1 MKTWNRESIENVE
14 QRYYGNMDR
23 DIIENMEQRYYRKHS
38 TEIIK
43 KTLNRDNKE
52 NMEQGYYRKRGIYIT
67 WNISCLFESNIKVQ
81 VKTNLGSTGIFD
93 MKRCVKHG

>member
-1 MKTWNRESIENVE
+1 
-14 QRYYGNMDR
+14 
-23 DIIENMEQRYYRKHS
+23 
-38 TEIIK
+38 
-43 KTLNRDNKE
+43 
-52 NMEQGYYRKRGIYIT
+52 MEQGYYRKRGIYIT